1 MGCLSCGDRRRAIA
15 LIIEK
20 RLFICI
26 HPAMNQTA
34 LNLVAISIFVMTLS
48 TLLSPLLHFSPVIPA
63 LATSSVLAVATL
75 DSFSFQGK
83 GGNLVL
89 DWLASFSPQHRDR
102 IVRHEAG
109 HFLVAH
115 LLNIPITG
123 YTLSAWE
130 TLKQKQ
136 PGLGGV
142 SFADRELTAQL
153 DRGIITAQMLDR
165 YCTVWMA
172 GLAAEDLVYSNTEG
186 GADDR
191 QKLRSVLTPLGYTA
205 NSVAQKQRW
214 ATLQARTLLQNNWSA
229 YEVLVSMMQQRVEV
243 DECCRAI
250 EENRGDKGDKGEVLI

>member
-1 MGCLSCGDRRRAIA
+1 
-15 LIIEK
+15 
-20 RLFICI
+20 
-26 HPAMNQTA
+26 MNQTA
-34 LNLVAISIFVMTLS
+34 LNLVAISIFLMTLS
-48 TLLSPLLHFSPVIPA
+48 TLLSPLLHFSPAIPA
-63 LATSSVLAVATL
+63 VATFSILVVATL
-75 DSFSFQGK
+75 DSFSFESK
-83 GGNLVL
+83 GANLIL

-130 TLKQKQ
+130 ALKQKQ

-142 SFADRELTAQL
+142 SFADRELNSQL

-191 QKLRSVLTPLGYTA
+191 QKLQSVLTPLGYTA
-205 NSVAQKQRW
+205 NAVTQKQRW

-229 YEVLVSMMQQRVEV
+229 YEALVSMMQQRAGVN
-243 DECCRAI
+243 ECCRAI
-250 EENRGDKGDKGEVLI
+250 EEHGVDKGDKKDRGEVVI